1 MLSSFLALKR
11 FYAAA
16 LQSKAAKRNRWT
28 AHNNLLCIEVPL
40 VFLIVSTLAAGLFAG
55 AAIYVSAVEHPARV
69 SCGTDLAVRE
79 FAPSYKRGAIMQASL
94 ALVGCVTGFIG
105 GWQLNDRVS
114 ILSALILGA
123 VVPFTLIV
131 ILPTNKRLLDRALDP
146 HGAEASHL
154 LDRWGRLHA
163 VRSILS
169 AAAFLILVIR
179 LVALAGV

>member
-1 MLSSFLALKR
+1 
-11 FYAAA
+11 
-16 LQSKAAKRNRWT
+16 LQSNVAQLSTFAAR
-28 AHNNLLCIEVPL
+28 NNLLYIEVPV
-40 VFLIVSTLAAGLFAG
+40 VFLIVGTLAAGLFAG

-105 GWQLNDRVS
+105 GWQLNDRAS

-123 VVPFTLIV
+123 VVPFTLIF

>member
-1 MLSSFLALKR
+1 LNNLCIAT
-11 FYAAA
+11 
-16 LQSKAAKRNRWT
+16 LQSNVAQLSTFAAR
-28 AHNNLLCIEVPL
+28 NNLLYIEVPV
-40 VFLIVSTLAAGLFAG
+40 VFLIVGTLAAGLFAG
-55 AAIYVSAVEHPARV
+55 AAIYISAVEHPARV

-105 GWQLNDRVS
+105 GWQLNDRAS

-123 VVPFTLIV
+123 VVPFTLIF

>member
-1 MLSSFLALKR
+1 MQR
-11 FYAAA
+11 
-16 LQSKAAKRNRWT
+16 KAAKRNRWT

-94 ALVGCVTGFIG
+94 ALVGCMTGSIG

-131 ILPTNKRLLDRALDP
+131 ILPTNKRLLDPGLDP
-146 HGAEASHL
+146 QGAEASHL

>member
-1 MLSSFLALKR
+1 LNNLCIATSF
-11 FYAAA
+11 AA
-16 LQSKAAKRNRWT
+16 R
-28 AHNNLLCIEVPL
+28 NNLLYIEVPV

-94 ALVGCVTGFIG
+94 ALVGCMTGFIG
-105 GWQLNDRVS
+105 GWQLNDMVS
-114 ILSALILGA
+114 IIAALLLGA

-131 ILPTNKRLLDRALDP
+131 ILPTNKRLLDPGLDP
-146 HGAEASHL
+146 QGAEASHL

-163 VRSILS
+163 VRSVLS

-179 LVALAGV
+179 LLMLGGA

>member
-1 MLSSFLALKR
+1 MHSDVAKQRRYAQSF
-11 FYAAA
+11 AA
-16 LQSKAAKRNRWT
+16 R
-28 AHNNLLCIEVPL
+28 NNLLYIEVPV

-94 ALVGCVTGFIG
+94 ALVGCMTGFIG
-105 GWQLNDRVS
+105 GWQLNDMVS
-114 ILSALILGA
+114 IIAALLLGA
-123 VVPFTLIV
+123 VVPFTLIF
-131 ILPTNKRLLDRALDP
+131 ILPTNKRLLDPALDP

-154 LDRWGRLHA
+154 LNRWGRLHA
-163 VRSILS
+163 VRSVLS

-179 LVALAGV
+179 LLMLGGA

>member
-1 MLSSFLALKR
+1 
-11 FYAAA
+11 
-16 LQSKAAKRNRWT
+16 LQSNVAQLSTFAAR
-28 AHNNLLCIEVPL
+28 NNLLYIEVPV
-40 VFLIVSTLAAGLFAG
+40 VFLIVGTLAAGLFAG
-55 AAIYVSAVEHPARV
+55 AAIYISAVEHPARV

-105 GWQLNDRVS
+105 GWQLNDRAS

-131 ILPTNKRLLDRALDP
+131 ILPTNKRLLDPGLDP
-146 HGAEASHL
+146 QGAEASHL
-154 LDRWGRLHA
+154 LNRWGRLHA
-163 VRSILS
+163 VRSVLS

-179 LVALAGV
+179 LLMLGGA